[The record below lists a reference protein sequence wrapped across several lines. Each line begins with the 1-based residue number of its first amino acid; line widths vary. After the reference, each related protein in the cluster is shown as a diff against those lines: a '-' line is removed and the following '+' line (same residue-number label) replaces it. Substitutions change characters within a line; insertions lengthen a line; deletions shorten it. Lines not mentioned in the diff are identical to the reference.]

1 MVLEDIDDVESGTP
15 VFLLEGN
22 TKNGIHDHL
31 MNFTVFLG
39 LDFIMVNLEE
49 DSCICKFIELERV
62 RFGIDS
68 NNKLVS
74 ITIKNLSEFEYG
86 ELKDSL
92 KL

>member
-1 MVLEDIDDVESGTP
+1 
-15 VFLLEGN
+15 
-22 TKNGIHDHL
+22 

-39 LDFIMVNLEE
+39 LDFIMVKLEE

-62 RFGIDS
+62 RFGID
-68 NNKLVS
+68 NKKLVS
-74 ITIKNLSEFEYG
+74 IIIKNLTKFEYG